1 MLNLYVRFVYPK
13 LHENSGFSALLLYAA
28 YLLEESLPVYS
39 ILFNDRNFRIGF
51 GTWLLVSVVITQGP
65 LCAPVELT
73 NRFWVIQSLNNRS
86 QCLGYIGVLITFLSS
101 PLPLTS
107 ISTFHQLSNL
117 GCNYSPLN
125 SSVPV
130 ENPCPRDVWYNAT
143 FYRNRGNRKFEVGKD
158 FKIASF
164 ERNRKDVEDLIL
176 SMSEFAFNLERFAT
190 DRYKHANCTRNNDQ
204 ACLELNHEEISNSP
218 RQDEE
223 DITVFG
229 LLHPFRFFLP
239 DVTGFENSTPINH
252 VVERELIKCEKLV
265 IVGDERFIENEFQ
278 HVSRKKF
285 FIGKQPILITR
296 FGLMVENQGF
306 SSVSKIIASVYE
318 SGLYKLL
325 ENVQIGK
332 SNLAHQLTRGGGWL
346 KRPRFIHHFISGH
359 SAKASDSK

>member
-1 MLNLYVRFVYPK
+1 MSILWTVLFLSVITMVTMLNLYVRFVYPK

-51 GTWLLVSVVITQGP
+51 GTWLLVSVVITQGMNLLNYGWTINIRDLISCKPRGAQSLTIMYQPSLVGP

-164 ERNRKDVEDLIL
+164 EVNKYNVGHFLRALSHIQRNRKDVEDLIL

-218 RQDEE
+218 RQ
-223 DITVFG
+223 V
-229 LLHPFRFFLP
+229 H
-239 DVTGFENSTPINH
+239 
-252 VVERELIKCEKLV
+252 
-265 IVGDERFIENEFQ
+265 
-278 HVSRKKF
+278 
-285 FIGKQPILITR
+285 
-296 FGLMVENQGF
+296 
-306 SSVSKIIASVYE
+306 
-318 SGLYKLL
+318 
-325 ENVQIGK
+325 
-332 SNLAHQLTRGGGWL
+332 
-346 KRPRFIHHFISGH
+346 KRY
-359 SAKASDSK
+359 

>member
-1 MLNLYVRFVYPK
+1 MYQP
-13 LHENSGFSALLLYAA
+13 
-28 YLLEESLPVYS
+28 SLV
-39 ILFNDRNFRIGF
+39 
-51 GTWLLVSVVITQGP
+51 GP

-164 ERNRKDVEDLIL
+164 EVNKYNVGHFLRALSHIQRNRKDVEDLIL

-218 RQDEE
+218 RQ
-223 DITVFG
+223 V
-229 LLHPFRFFLP
+229 H
-239 DVTGFENSTPINH
+239 
-252 VVERELIKCEKLV
+252 
-265 IVGDERFIENEFQ
+265 
-278 HVSRKKF
+278 
-285 FIGKQPILITR
+285 
-296 FGLMVENQGF
+296 
-306 SSVSKIIASVYE
+306 
-318 SGLYKLL
+318 
-325 ENVQIGK
+325 
-332 SNLAHQLTRGGGWL
+332 
-346 KRPRFIHHFISGH
+346 KRY
-359 SAKASDSK
+359 